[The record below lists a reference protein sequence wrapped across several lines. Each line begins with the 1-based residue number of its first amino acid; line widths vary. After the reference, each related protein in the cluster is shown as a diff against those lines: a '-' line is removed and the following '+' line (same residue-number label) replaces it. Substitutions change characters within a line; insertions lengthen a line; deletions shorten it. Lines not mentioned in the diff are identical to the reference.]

1 MDFVPNQVKAAYGAT
16 PAVHETIEET
26 MTKVND
32 WLKTQEDICI
42 VNLQTVEYSTEAS
55 LSEL

>member
-1 MDFVPNQVKAAYGAT
+1 MDFVPNQVKAAYGVT

-42 VNLQTVEYSTEAS
+42 VNLQTVEYSTEVS
-55 LSEL
+55 LSEF